1 MPSLSTPTSEV
12 QSMPSSP
19 RAIDGAATMFGAST
33 PDSACDTS
41 FAASRCG
48 GTSSSARR
56 AIAGS
61 SARPARTF
69 NLSGE

>member
-1 MPSLSTPTSEV
+1 
-12 QSMPSSP
+12 MPSSLS
-19 RAIDGAATMFGAST
+19 AIDGAATMLGAST
-33 PDSACDTS
+33 PDSADDTS

-48 GTSSSARR
+48 GTSSRASR
-56 AIAGS
+56 AISGS